1 MFLFFFLIKKL
12 SITVSTTTLGS
23 SLGTGGMETKLIAAE
38 IATAAGVTTVIT
50 SSKDP
55 SCIFRIIGYDVKTR
69 PRKFR
74 SDLGTSTS
82 PTQPTST
89 PESGY
94 ASRPLIRPPHTL
106 FTASLDPM
114 PDLKSWTSHT
124 LKPSGSVVIDAGAY
138 HALAHRDSGGRLLAA
153 GVIGVIGVF
162 ASEQAVRIVIP
173 RRRHGNLED
182 ELDAYLKAM
191 ATTTMTTLDTATM
204 LQELGTSS
212 MSHEGEM
219 EDDQEKANVFLEA
232 NVIEVGRGLT
242 NYNSAQIM
250 AVKGL
255 NRWVNW
261 FLIWSCHHNILQF
274 LLTPG
279 VGLCGF

>member
-1 MFLFFFLIKKL
+1 
-12 SITVSTTTLGS
+12 
-23 SLGTGGMETKLIAAE
+23 METKLIAAE
-38 IATAAGVTTVIT
+38 IATAAGVTTIIT

-55 SCIFRIIGYDVKTR
+55 SCIFRIIEYDMQIR
-69 PRKFR
+69 PRESR
-74 SDLGTSTS
+74 SGPGPSVTKPNGANNLPPKNQNVYQTLT
-82 PTQPTST
+82 
-89 PESGY
+89 
-94 ASRPLIRPPHTL
+94 RPPHTL

-173 RRRHGNLED
+173 KRRYGNLED

-191 ATTTMTTLDTATM
+191 ALTSPTTLDTATM
-204 LQELGTSS
+204 LRELGAPSVAYE
-212 MSHEGEM
+212 EGEV
-219 EDDQEKANVFLEA
+219 DQQKAKVFLDA
-232 NVIEVGRGLT
+232 DVVEVGRGLT

-255 NRWVNW
+255 NRSV
-261 FLIWSCHHNILQF
+261 
-274 LLTPG
+274 T
-279 VGLCGF
+279 

>member
-1 MFLFFFLIKKL
+1 
-12 SITVSTTTLGS
+12 
-23 SLGTGGMETKLIAAE
+23 METKLIAAE
-38 IATAAGVTTVIT
+38 IATAAGVTTIIT

-55 SCIFRIIGYDVKTR
+55 SCIFRIIEYDMQIR
-69 PRKFR
+69 PREFR
-74 SDLGTSTS
+74 SGSSPSSTTLAK
-82 PTQPTST
+82 PNGAPQ
-89 PESGY
+89 ENQK
-94 ASRPLIRPPHTL
+94 ASLTRPPHTL

-138 HALAHRDSGGRLLAA
+138 HALAHRDSGGKLLAA

-173 RRRHGNLED
+173 RRRHGNVED

-191 ATTTMTTLDTATM
+191 ALTSQTILDTATM
-204 LQELGTSS
+204 LRELGATSVS
-212 MSHEGEM
+212 CEEGEELIM
-219 EDDQEKANVFLEA
+219 VDQQKAKVFLEA
-232 NVIEVGRGLT
+232 DVTEVGRGLT

-255 NRWVNW
+255 NRWVTLDLGFFVYQVSCSS
-261 FLIWSCHHNILQF
+261 FLPQVLGYADSEFVVENI
-274 LLTPG
+274 TVNVPPSPPS
-279 VGLCGF
+279 

>member
-1 MFLFFFLIKKL
+1 
-12 SITVSTTTLGS
+12 
-23 SLGTGGMETKLIAAE
+23 METKLIAAE
-38 IATAAGVTTVIT
+38 IATAAGVTTIIT

-55 SCIFRIIGYDVKTR
+55 TCIFRIIEYDMQIR
-69 PRKFR
+69 PREFR
-74 SDLGTSTS
+74 SGPGPLS
-82 PTQPTST
+82 PSVTKPNGANNLPPKNQNVYQTLT
-89 PESGY
+89 
-94 ASRPLIRPPHTL
+94 RPPHTL

-191 ATTTMTTLDTATM
+191 GLTSPTTLDTATM
-204 LQELGTSS
+204 LRELGAPS
-212 MSHEGEM
+212 MSYEEGEELIM
-219 EDDQEKANVFLEA
+219 VDQEKSKVFLEA
-232 NVIEVGRGLT
+232 DVIEVGRGLT

-255 NRWVNW
+255 NSSLLPQVLGYADSEFVVENITVN
-261 FLIWSCHHNILQF
+261 IPPS
-274 LLTPG
+274 PPS
-279 VGLCGF
+279 